1 MTYTKNRNIMIV
13 RRLLGCAVWLM
24 LAVGAVPAFAQ
35 EWKPP
40 DPKAEPSRDA
50 RLRLGPIFFNP
61 TFRISN
67 LGVDDN
73 VFNDVEG
80 NERQDLTGTL
90 SMSSLVGVQA
100 RAFLLTAE
108 QANSYIWYRT
118 YTSERSVDGSL
129 KLVGQLR
136 LGGIRPWAAWER
148 VETHDRGG
156 FEIDARAGRDLPAWE
171 VGTDI
176 RLGWRLGVTGGYRKH
191 EVKYAEGELFDGVD
205 LREALD
211 HKSEEIRGYGRIV
224 LTDVNDFVAGVER
237 TRVRFRFS
245 TLRDSDDYFYFAGF
259 ESAAEARL
267 GLNLKIGWK
276 EQRHVDPT
284 VQGFRGIV
292 GSGSVGFIVKDFM
305 KMDVGGRRAINLSYE
320 ELYPYYLE
328 EGADFRSHIRFSQH
342 FDLVFD
348 GRVNWLKY
356 GTTVTGETIDR
367 KDRAMVLGGEFGYF
381 FGGASGTRVG
391 VRYEYATRRSPV
403 DIKNYSRSRFYSDF
417 RLNF

>member
-1 MTYTKNRNIMIV
+1 MNA
-13 RRLLGCAVWLM
+13 RRLLGCAVWLL
-24 LAVGAVPAFAQ
+24 LAVGAMPALAQ
-35 EWKPP
+35 EWQPP
-40 DPKAEPSRDA
+40 DPKAEPARDA

-61 TFRISN
+61 TFRISD
-67 LGVDDN
+67 LGIDDN

-108 QANSYIWYRT
+108 QSNSYIWYRT

-129 KLVGQLR
+129 KVVGQLR

-148 VETHDRGG
+148 VETHARGG

-176 RLGWRLGVTGGYRKH
+176 RLGWRMGVTGGYRKH
-191 EVKYAEGELFDGVD
+191 EVKYAEGEFFDGVD

-211 HKSEEIRGYGRIV
+211 HTSEDIRGYGRLL

-237 TRVRFRFS
+237 RKVRFRFS
-245 TLRDSDDYFYFAGF
+245 PIRDSDDYFYFAGF
-259 ESAAEARL
+259 ESAAEARI
-267 GLNLKIGWK
+267 GLNLKVGWQ

-284 VQGFRGIV
+284 VPGFKGVV
-292 GSGSVGFIVKDFM
+292 GSGGVGFIVKDFM
-305 KMDVGGRRAINLSYE
+305 KVDVGGRRTINRSYE
-320 ELYPYYLE
+320 ERFPYYLQ
-328 EGADFRSHIRFSQH
+328 EGGDVRSHIRFSQY
-342 FDLVFD
+342 FDIILD
-348 GRVNWLKY
+348 GRLDYLKY
-356 GTTVTGETIDR
+356 DTTVTGESVDR
-367 KDRAMVLGGEFGYF
+367 RDRTMVLGGEFGYF
-381 FGGASGTRVG
+381 FGGADGTRVG
-391 VRYEYATRRSPV
+391 IRYEYATRRSPV
-403 DIKNYSRSRFYSDF
+403 DIKNYARSRFYSSF